1 MAMDIGV
8 VGLGNIGNG
17 VAKNL
22 AKSGFKVI
30 GYDVDAARIT
40 DSGATPAKSAAAIAQ
55 QCDMVVAAV
64 ATPDAYE
71 ATMNALAEAGKEGLV
86 IADLCTFP
94 EETKFSTHAMLAERG
109 IVLLDCPVS
118 GARPQSQAG
127 ELAMTVSG
135 EKAAFERIE
144 DALNS
149 FCSSVIYVGEFG
161 MSIKI
166 KYILNLMVAIH
177 NLTCA
182 EAFVM
187 ARKAG
192 IDLDL
197 FVDVV
202 SKSSA
207 RLQIFNTRASQ
218 WVAGDYENQI
228 TAALAIQLKDMVIIE
243 DFAKTLGVPTPLFDV
258 ASSYYEA
265 AAARGWQAKDAAV
278 ILELLEEAAGIPRKS
293 A

>member
-1 MAMDIGV
+1 MAINTGV
-8 VGLGNIGNG
+8 IGLGNIGNG
-17 VAKNL
+17 VAKNML
-22 AKSGFKVI
+22 KGGHNVV
-30 GYDVDAARIT
+30 GYDIDIARVTDAGAQPVDDA
-40 DSGATPAKSAAAIAQ
+40 
-55 QCDMVVAAV
+55 AAV
-64 ATPDAYE
+64 AAQSDLVVVAVANIAAYE
-71 ATMNALAEAGKEGLV
+71 ETMAALANAGKQGLV
-86 IADLCTFP
+86 VADCCTFP
-94 EETKFSTHAMLAERG
+94 EETKDAFHAQLAEAG
-109 IVLLDCPVS
+109 VTLLDCPVS

-135 EKAAFERIE
+135 EKEAFDRVEE
-144 DALNS
+144 ALNS
-149 FCSSVIYVGEFG
+149 FCSSVTYVGEFG

-218 WVAGDYENQI
+218 WVAGDYENNI
-228 TAALAIQLKDMVIIE
+228 TAALAIQLKDIVIIDE
-243 DFAKTLGVPTPLFDV
+243 FAKKLDVPTPLFDV
-258 ASSYYEA
+258 ASSYYRNAE
-265 AAARGWQAKDAAV
+265 ARGWQEKDAAV
-278 ILELLEEAAGIPRKS
+278 ILELLEEAAGIPRGS

>member
-1 MAMDIGV
+1 MPLDTGV
-8 VGLGNIGNG
+8 IGLGNIGNG

-22 AKSGFKVI
+22 AKAGHNVV
-30 GYDVDAARIT
+30 GYDIEPERIAEAGAQPADDA
-40 DSGATPAKSAAAIAQ
+40 GA
-55 QCDMVVAAV
+55 VAAQSDLIIV
-64 ATPDAYE
+64 AVANLAAYE
-71 ATMNALAEAGKEGLV
+71 ATMTALANSGKLGLV
-86 IADLCTFP
+86 VADLCTFP
-94 EETKFSTHAMLAERG
+94 EETKEATRAQLAERG

-135 EKAAFERIE
+135 EKEAFDRVEK
-144 DALNS
+144 ALNA

-161 MSIKI
+161 ASIKI

-197 FVDVV
+197 FVEVV
-202 SKSSA
+202 GKSSA
-207 RLQIFNTRASQ
+207 RLQIFNTRAPQ
-218 WVAGDYENQI
+218 WTSGDYVNNI
-228 TAALAIQLKDMVIIE
+228 TAALAIQMKDKVIIE
-243 DFAKTLGVPTPLFDV
+243 DFAEKLGVPTPLFDV
-258 ASSYYEA
+258 AGAYYDEA
-265 AAARGWQAKDAAV
+265 TERGWLEQDAAV
-278 ILELLEEAAGIPRKS
+278 ILKLLEEKAGIPRD
-293 A
+293 

>member
-1 MAMDIGV
+1 MDSGV
-8 VGLGNIGNG
+8 IGLGNIGGG

-22 AKSGFKVI
+22 AAGGHKVV
-30 GYDVDAARIT
+30 GYDIDASRIT
-40 DSGATPAKSAAAIAQ
+40 DAGATPADDA
-55 QCDMVVAAV
+55 AAV
-64 ATPDAYE
+64 AAQCDLVVVAVATLPAYE
-71 ATMNALAEAGKEGLV
+71 EIMSVLATAGKEGLV
-86 IADLCTFP
+86 VADLCTFP
-94 EETKFSTHAMLAERG
+94 EETKDATHAQLAERG
-109 IVLLDCPVS
+109 VVLLDCPVS

-135 EKAAFERIE
+135 EKAAFDRVEE
-144 DALNS
+144 ALTA
-149 FCSSVIYVGEFG
+149 FCSSVMYVGEFG

-202 SKSSA
+202 SKSAA
-207 RLQIFNTRASQ
+207 RLQIFNTRAAKWTS
-218 WVAGDYENQI
+218 GDYDTDI

-258 ASSYYEA
+258 AASHYDSA
-265 AAARGWQAKDAAV
+265 AQRGWQEKDAAV
-278 ILELLEEAAGIPRKS
+278 ILKLLEEAAGIPRD
-293 A
+293 

>member
-1 MAMDIGV
+1 MDIGV
-8 VGLGNIGNG
+8 IGLGNIGNG

-22 AKSGFKVI
+22 AAAGHNVT
-30 GYDVDAARIT
+30 GYDIDISRVTDA
-40 DSGATPAKSAAAIAQ
+40 GATPADSAAAVAAQ
-55 QCDMVVAAV
+55 SDMVVAAV
-64 ATPDAYE
+64 AIPSAYE
-71 ATMNALAEAGKEGLV
+71 ETMNALAEAGKEGLV

-94 EETKFSTHAMLAERG
+94 EETKFATHAKLAERG

-135 EKAAFERIE
+135 EKDAFERVE
-144 DALNS
+144 EALNA
-149 FCSSVIYVGEFG
+149 FCSSVTYVGDFG

-202 SKSSA
+202 NKSSA
-207 RLQIFNTRASQ
+207 RLQIFNTRAPQ
-218 WVAGDYENQI
+218 WTSGDYVNNI
-228 TAALAIQLKDMVIIE
+228 TAALAIQMKDKVIIE
-243 DFAKTLGVPTPLFDV
+243 DFAEKLGVPTPLFDV
-258 ASSYYEA
+258 AGAYYDEA
-265 AAARGWQAKDAAV
+265 TERGWVDQDAAV
-278 ILELLEEAAGIPRKS
+278 ILKLLEEKAGIPRDPE
-293 A
+293 

>member
-1 MAMDIGV
+1 MQVGV
-8 VGLGNIGNG
+8 IGLGNIGNG

-22 AKSGFKVI
+22 AAAGHDVI
-30 GYDVDAARIT
+30 GYDIDAGRIAEA
-40 DSGATPAKSAAAIAQ
+40 GATPAANAGEVAAI
-55 QCDMVVAAV
+55 CELVVAAV
-64 ATPDAYE
+64 ATQSAYE
-71 ATMNALAEAGKEGLV
+71 ETMKAIAEAGKDGLV

-94 EETKFSTHAMLAERG
+94 EETKFATLARLAERG
-109 IVLLDCPVS
+109 ITLLDCPVS

-135 EKAAFERIE
+135 EKAAFEGIAE
-144 DALNS
+144 ALNS
-149 FCSSVIYVGEFG
+149 FCSSVTYVGEFG

-197 FVDVV
+197 FVEVV

-207 RLQIFNTRASQ
+207 RLQIFNTRAPQ
-218 WVAGDYENQI
+218 WTSGDYINNI
-228 TAALAIQLKDMVIIE
+228 TAALAIQMKDKAIIE
-243 DFAKTLGVPTPLFDV
+243 DFAEKLGVPTPLFDV
-258 ASSYYEA
+258 AGAYYEEA
-265 AAARGWQAKDAAV
+265 TERGWVDQDAAV
-278 ILELLEEAAGIPRKS
+278 ILKLLEEAAGIPRDPE
-293 A
+293 

>member
-1 MAMDIGV
+1 MQVGV
-8 VGLGNIGNG
+8 IGLGNIGEG

-22 AKSGFKVI
+22 AKSGHTVV
-30 GYDVDAARIT
+30 GYDIDASRIAAA
-40 DSGATPAKSAAAIAQ
+40 GATPADSAAAVAATS
-55 QCDMVVAAV
+55 DMIVAAV
-64 ATPDAYE
+64 ANIAAYE
-71 ATMNALAEAGKEGLV
+71 ETMNALAEAGQDGLV

-94 EETKFSTHAMLAERG
+94 EETKFATQAMLAERG
-109 IVLLDCPVS
+109 VVLLDCPVS

-135 EKAAFERIE
+135 EKTAFARVEE
-144 DALNS
+144 ALNS
-149 FCSSVIYVGEFG
+149 FCSSVTYVGDFG

-197 FVDVV
+197 FVEVV

-207 RLQIFNTRASQ
+207 RLQIFNTRAPQ
-218 WVAGDYENQI
+218 WTSGDYVNNI
-228 TAALAIQLKDMVIIE
+228 TAALAIQMKDKVIIE
-243 DFAKTLGVPTPLFDV
+243 DFAEKLGVPTPLFDV
-258 ASSYYEA
+258 AGAYYDEA
-265 AAARGWQAKDAAV
+265 TERGWIDQDAAV
-278 ILELLEEAAGIPRKS
+278 ILKLLEEKAGIPRD
-293 A
+293 

>member
-1 MAMDIGV
+1 MDVGV
-8 VGLGNIGNG
+8 IGLGNIGGG

-22 AKSGFKVI
+22 AAAGHNVI
-30 GYDVDAARIT
+30 GYDVDASRIA
-40 DSGATPAKSAAAIAQ
+40 DAGAAPADSAAAIAAQ
-55 QCDMVVAAV
+55 SDMVVAAV

-71 ATMNALAEAGKEGLV
+71 ATMNALAEAGKQGLV

-94 EETKFSTHAMLAERG
+94 EETKYATHAMLAERG
-109 IVLLDCPVS
+109 IALLDCPVS

-135 EKAAFERIE
+135 EKEAFDRIE
-144 DALNS
+144 EALNA
-149 FCSSVIYVGEFG
+149 FCSSVIYVGAFG

-197 FVDVV
+197 FVNVV

-207 RLQIFNTRASQ
+207 RLQIFNTRTPQ
-218 WVAGDYENQI
+218 WTTGDYVNNI
-228 TAALAIQLKDMVIIE
+228 TAALAIQMKDKVIIE
-243 DFAKTLGVPTPLFDV
+243 DFAKELGVPTPLFDV
-258 ASSYYEA
+258 AGRYYDEA
-265 AAARGWQAKDAAV
+265 TERGWIDQDAAV
-278 ILELLEEAAGIPRKS
+278 ILKLLEEEAGIPRD
-293 A
+293 

>member
-1 MAMDIGV
+1 MHIGV
-8 VGLGNIGNG
+8 IGLGNIGEG
-17 VAKNL
+17 VARNL
-22 AKSGFKVI
+22 ARGGHTVV
-30 GYDVDAARIT
+30 GYDIDAGRIAAA
-40 DSGATPAKSAAAIAQ
+40 GATAADSAAAVAA

-64 ATPDAYE
+64 ATAPAYAE
-71 ATMNALAEAGKEGLV
+71 TMAALGEAGTDGLV
-86 IADLCTFP
+86 VADLCTFP
-94 EETKFSTHAMLAERG
+94 EETKFATHAKLAEQG
-109 IVLLDCPVS
+109 VTLLDCPVS

-135 EKAAFERIE
+135 DKAAFERIE
-144 DALNS
+144 EALNA
-149 FCSSVIYVGEFG
+149 FCSSVIYVGAFG

-207 RLQIFNTRASQ
+207 RLQIFDTRTPQ
-218 WVAGDYENQI
+218 WVSGDYVNNI
-228 TAALAIQLKDMVIIE
+228 TAALAIQMKDKVIIE
-243 DFAKTLGVPTPLFDV
+243 AFAEKLGVPTPLFDV
-258 ASSYYEA
+258 AGAYYDA
-265 AAARGWQAKDAAV
+265 AAERGWIDQDAAV
-278 ILELLEEAAGIPRKS
+278 ILKLLEEKAGIPRD
-293 A
+293 

>member
-1 MAMDIGV
+1 MAIDIGV
-8 VGLGNIGNG
+8 IGLGNIGGG

-22 AKSGFKVI
+22 AAGGHKVV
-30 GYDVDAARIT
+30 GYDIDASRIS
-40 DSGATPAKSAAAIAQ
+40 DAGAAPADDA
-55 QCDMVVAAV
+55 AAV
-64 ATPDAYE
+64 AAQSDLVIVAVATLPAYE
-71 ATMNALAEAGKEGLV
+71 ETMATLAKAGKEGLV
-86 IADLCTFP
+86 VADLCTFP
-94 EETKFSTHAMLAERG
+94 EETKEATLAQLAAG
-109 IVLLDCPVS
+109 GVVLLDCPVS

-135 EKAAFERIE
+135 EKAAFDRIE
-144 DALNS
+144 AALNA
-149 FCSSVIYVGEFG
+149 FCSSVTYVGEFG

-197 FVDVV
+197 FTEVV

-207 RLQIFNTRASQ
+207 RLQIFDTRTPQ
-218 WVAGDYENQI
+218 WTSGDYVNNI
-228 TAALAIQLKDMVIIE
+228 TAALAIQMKDKVIIE
-243 DFAKTLGVPTPLFDV
+243 DFADSLGVPTPLFDV
-258 ASSYYEA
+258 AGAYYDEA
-265 AAARGWQAKDAAV
+265 ANRGWQEQDAAV
-278 ILELLEEAAGIPRKS
+278 ILKLLEEASGIPRD
-293 A
+293 

>member
-1 MAMDIGV
+1 MTIDTGV
-8 VGLGNIGNG
+8 IGLGNIGGG

-22 AKSGFKVI
+22 AAGGHKVT
-30 GYDVDAARIT
+30 GYDIDVSRIADA
-40 DSGATPAKSAAAIAQ
+40 GAQSANSAEDVAGQ
-55 QCDMVVAAV
+55 SDMIVVAV
-64 ATPDAYE
+64 ATPDAYAE
-71 ATMNALAEAGKEGLV
+71 TMTALAETGKQGLV

-94 EETKFSTHAMLAERG
+94 EETKDATHAQLAERG
-109 IVLLDCPVS
+109 VVLLDCPVS

-135 EKAAFERIE
+135 DKAAFDRIAE
-144 DALNS
+144 ALNS
-149 FCSSVIYVGEFG
+149 FCRSVIYVGEYG

-202 SKSSA
+202 SNSSA
-207 RLQIFNTRASQ
+207 RLQIFNTRASK
-218 WVAGDYENQI
+218 WTSGDYDADI

-258 ASSYYEA
+258 AASYYDRA
-265 AAARGWQAKDAAV
+265 ADRGWQEKDAAV
-278 ILELLEEAAGIPRKS
+278 ILKLLEETAGIPRD
-293 A
+293 

>member
-1 MAMDIGV
+1 MDTGV
-8 VGLGNIGNG
+8 IGLGNIGEG

-22 AKSGFKVI
+22 IAGGHKVV
-30 GYDVDAARIT
+30 GYDIDASRIAA
-40 DSGATPAKSAAAIAQ
+40 SGAEPADSAADVAVQ
-55 QCDMVVAAV
+55 SDMVVAAV

-71 ATMNALAEAGKEGLV
+71 ATMSALAAAGKQGLV
-86 IADLCTFP
+86 VADLCTFP
-94 EETKFSTHAMLAERG
+94 EETKDATHAQLAERG
-109 IVLLDCPVS
+109 VVLLDCPVS

-135 EKAAFERIE
+135 EKEAFDRVEE
-144 DALNS
+144 ALNS
-149 FCSSVIYVGEFG
+149 FCRSVIYVGEYG

-202 SKSSA
+202 SNSSA

-218 WVAGDYENQI
+218 WVSGDYENNI

-243 DFAKTLGVPTPLFDV
+243 DFAKSLGVPTPLFDV
-258 ASSYYEA
+258 AASFYDKA
-265 AAARGWQAKDAAV
+265 AQRGWQEQDAAV
-278 ILELLEEAAGIPRKS
+278 ILKLLEETAGIPRD
-293 A
+293 

>member
-1 MAMDIGV
+1 MDTGV
-8 VGLGNIGNG
+8 IGLGNIGEG

-22 AKSGFKVI
+22 AAGGHKVV
-30 GYDVDAARIT
+30 GYDIDANRIT
-40 DSGATPAKSAAAIAQ
+40 ASGAQPADSAAAVAAQ
-55 QCDMVVAAV
+55 SDMVVAAV
-64 ATPDAYE
+64 ATLPAYE
-71 ATMNALAEAGKEGLV
+71 ATMNALGEAGKDGLV

-94 EETKFSTHAMLAERG
+94 EETKFATHAKLAERG

-135 EKAAFERIE
+135 EKQAFERVE
-144 DALNS
+144 EALNA
-149 FCSSVIYVGEFG
+149 FCSSVIYVGDFG
-161 MSIKI
+161 ASIKI

-202 SKSSA
+202 QKSSA
-207 RLQIFNTRASQ
+207 RLQIFNTRASK
-218 WVAGDYENQI
+218 WTSGDYVNDI
-228 TAALAIQLKDMVIIE
+228 TAALAIQMKDKVIIE
-243 DFAKTLGVPTPLFDV
+243 DFAEKLGVPTPLFDV
-258 ASSYYEA
+258 AGAYYEEA
-265 AAARGWQAKDAAV
+265 TERGWVEQDAAV
-278 ILELLEEAAGIPRKS
+278 ILKLLEEKAGIPRD
-293 A
+293 

>member
-1 MAMDIGV
+1 
-8 VGLGNIGNG
+8 
-17 VAKNL
+17 
-22 AKSGFKVI
+22 
-30 GYDVDAARIT
+30 
-40 DSGATPAKSAAAIAQ
+40 
-55 QCDMVVAAV
+55 MVVAAV

-71 ATMNALAEAGKEGLV
+71 QTMAAIGEAGKDGLV
-86 IADLCTFP
+86 VADLCTFP
-94 EETKFSTHAMLAERG
+94 EETKFATHATLAEQG
-109 IVLLDCPVS
+109 VTLLDCPVS

-149 FCSSVIYVGEFG
+149 FCRSVIYVGEFG

-202 SKSSA
+202 SNSSA
-207 RLQIFNTRASQ
+207 RLQIFNTRAPQ
-218 WVAGDYENQI
+218 WVAGDYINNI
-228 TAALAIQLKDMVIIE
+228 TAALAIQMKDKVIIE
-243 DFAKTLGVPTPLFDV
+243 DFAEELGVPTPLFDV
-258 ASSYYEA
+258 AGAYYDEA
-265 AAARGWQAKDAAV
+265 TERGWIDQDAAV
-278 ILELLEEAAGIPRKS
+278 IMKLLEEKAGIPRD
-293 A
+293 

>member
-1 MAMDIGV
+1 MDTGV
-8 VGLGNIGNG
+8 IGLGNIGEG

-22 AKSGFKVI
+22 AAGGHKVV
-30 GYDVDAARIT
+30 GYDIDANRIT
-40 DSGATPAKSAAAIAQ
+40 ASGAQPADSAAAVAAQ
-55 QCDMVVAAV
+55 SDMVVAAV
-64 ATPDAYE
+64 ATLPAYE
-71 ATMNALAEAGKEGLV
+71 ATMNALGEAGKDGLV

-94 EETKFSTHAMLAERG
+94 EETKFATHAKLAERG

-135 EKAAFERIE
+135 EKQAFERVE
-144 DALNS
+144 EALNA
-149 FCSSVIYVGEFG
+149 FCSSVIYVGDFG
-161 MSIKI
+161 ASIKI

-202 SKSSA
+202 QKSSA
-207 RLQIFNTRASQ
+207 RLQIFNTRASK
-218 WVAGDYENQI
+218 WTSGDYVNDI
-228 TAALAIQLKDMVIIE
+228 TAALAIQMKDKVIIE
-243 DFAKTLGVPTPLFDV
+243 DFAEKLGVPTPLFDV
-258 ASSYYEA
+258 AGAYYEEA
-265 AAARGWQAKDAAV
+265 TERGWVEQHAAV
-278 ILELLEEAAGIPRKS
+278 ILKLLEEKAGIPRD
-293 A
+293 

>member
-1 MAMDIGV
+1 MDTGV
-8 VGLGNIGNG
+8 IGLGNIGEG

-22 AKSGFKVI
+22 AAGGHSVV
-30 GYDVDAARIT
+30 GYDIDASRIT
-40 DSGATPAKSAAAIAQ
+40 ASGATAADSAAAVAAR
-55 QCDMVVAAV
+55 CDMVVAAV

-71 ATMNALAEAGKEGLV
+71 ATMNALAESGKQGLV
-86 IADLCTFP
+86 VADLCTFP
-94 EETKFSTHAMLAERG
+94 EETKFATRAQLAERG
-109 IVLLDCPVS
+109 VVLLDCPVS

-135 EKAAFERIE
+135 EKEAFDRVEE
-144 DALNS
+144 ALNS
-149 FCSSVIYVGEFG
+149 FCRSVIYVGEFG

-202 SKSSA
+202 SNSSA
-207 RLQIFNTRASQ
+207 RLQIFNTRAPQ
-218 WVAGDYENQI
+218 WVAGDYINKV
-228 TAALAIQLKDMVIIE
+228 AATLAIQMKDKVIIE
-243 DFAKTLGVPTPLFDV
+243 DFAKELGVPTPLFDV
-258 ASSYYEA
+258 ASDYYDQA
-265 AAARGWQAKDAAV
+265 AERGWVDHDAAV
-278 ILELLEEAAGIPRKS
+278 IMKLLEEKAGIPRD
-293 A
+293 

>member
-1 MAMDIGV
+1 MAIDTGV
-8 VGLGNIGNG
+8 IGLGNIGNG

-22 AKSGFKVI
+22 AKAGHKVT
-30 GYDVDAARIT
+30 GYDIDPERVTDAGAQLAEDAA
-40 DSGATPAKSAAAIAQ
+40 GVAAQ
-55 QCDMVVAAV
+55 SDMVVVAV
-64 ATPDAYE
+64 ANITAYE
-71 ATMNALAEAGKEGLV
+71 ETMTALANTGKTGLV
-86 IADLCTFP
+86 VADCCTFP
-94 EETKFSTHAMLAERG
+94 EETKEATHAQLAAAG

-135 EKAAFERIE
+135 DRAAFERVE
-144 DALNS
+144 EALNA
-149 FCSSVIYVGEFG
+149 FCSSVIHVGEFG
-161 MSIKI
+161 ASIKI

-202 SKSSA
+202 NNSSA
-207 RLQIFNTRASQ
+207 RLQIFKTRTPQ
-218 WVAGDYENQI
+218 WTSGDYINNI
-228 TAALAIQLKDMVIIE
+228 TAALAIQMKDKVIIE
-243 DFAKTLGVPTPLFDV
+243 DFAKKLGVPTPLFDV
-258 ASSYYEA
+258 AAEHYEEA
-265 AAARGWQAKDAAV
+265 TERGWIDQDAAV
-278 ILELLEEAAGIPRKS
+278 IMKLLEEKAGIPRD
-293 A
+293 